1 MCLSCPIYHR
11 SVGNRS
17 QNDIFLLIKHDARL
31 LRKHLLNRIRD
42 GVHQILAVIHLDQ
55 RLLKPVVTDELALAI
70 TDFNAGKAVSLPAVE
85 LLNILLVVVAD
96 VLAERALLV
105 ELGLLPLAAVGVAR
119 VVRALVPGLQ
129 DGHDLLVVLDDHE
142 ACVGVCAV
150 EAVAVELRLLGR
162 PGVLGHDEGVVRLD
176 VPVVHHPLHGQLHEA
191 EGRVGVEE
199 DDEFV
204 VLDQIRERRRLDPGG
219 VAVLEFGR
227 VHEFVVV
234 AVDLGVGVMGEDAA
248 GHVID
253 VAPVVL
259 ALLEHL
265 GALER
270 AGVEIENEDVT
281 AHLLGVARVFG
292 KHDLGAIGLADE
304 GLRGRDFKRLV
315 ENAQDVVDV
324 RRLCVAEGPVSAR
337 QQLRLARGLCGRS
350 YQGPRKA
357 QDMSGLVFFSRTFQR
372 ASSRCCVGK
381 VSARASTRP

>member
-1 MCLSCPIYHR
+1 M
-11 SVGNRS
+11 
-17 QNDIFLLIKHDARL
+17 A
-31 LRKHLLNRIRD
+31 
-42 GVHQILAVIHLDQ
+42 
-55 RLLKPVVTDELALAI
+55 DELALAI
-70 TDFNAGKAVSLPAVE
+70 TNFDAGKAVSLPAFE
-85 LLNILLVVVAD
+85 LLNVLLVVVAD
-96 VLAERALLV
+96 VFAKRALLV

-119 VVRALVPGLQ
+119 VVGALVPGLQ

-162 PGVLGHDEGVVRLD
+162 PGVFGHDEGVVRLD
-176 VPVVHHPLHGQLHEA
+176 VPVVHHPFHRQLHEA
-191 EGRVGVEE
+191 EGCVGVEE
-199 DDEFV
+199 DDELV

-219 VAVLEFGR
+219 VAVLELGR

-234 AVDLGVGVMGEDAA
+234 AVDLGVGVVGEDAA
-248 GHVID
+248 RHVID
-253 VAPVVL
+253 VAPLVL

-270 AGVEIENEDVT
+270 ARVQIEDQDVA

-292 KHDLGAIGLADE
+292 QHDLGAIGLANE
-304 GLRGRDFKRLV
+304 GLGGRDFERLV
-315 ENAQDVVDV
+315 EDAQDIVDV

-350 YQGPRKA
+350 YQGPRRA
-357 QDMSGLVFFSRTFQR
+357 QDLTAPVLSTRTFQR

-381 VSARASTRP
+381 VSARGSTRP